1 MITFKTLGSMGRLGN
16 QMFQFAF
23 IYNIAKNKNLEIGYD
38 YHHKP
43 LLTKIFDL
51 PLKDSSNIIQKNSL
65 VQLDNSEYID
75 TSKIEDGTDCYGYFQ
90 NSKYVYDIEYE
101 LRSLFVFKKEIM
113 DVCVNFMK
121 NLKDKIKKEVVSV
134 HVRRSDFMLPNSIHT
149 VCDDNYFK
157 NAMDIFGNDYF
168 YVIFTDDKEFC
179 KNKFKHIPNIIM
191 DNPTEIDLA
200 LMSLCD
206 HNILSNSSY
215 SWWGSWLNENLN
227 KKIIVPNRWYNS
239 NGGPKNWEKI
249 YRNEMV
255 LV

>member
-1 MITFKTLGSMGRLGN
+1 MITFKNLGNMGRLGN

-23 IYNIAKNKNLEIGYD
+23 IYNVAKHKNLEIGYD
-38 YHHKP
+38 YIHKP
-43 LLTKIFDL
+43 LITKIFDL
-51 PLKDSSNIIQKNSL
+51 PLKDSTQIAQKNTL
-65 VQLDNSEYID
+65 VQLNDCAYID
-75 TSKIEDGTDCYGYFQ
+75 TSTIEDNTDCYGYFQ

-101 LRSLFVFKKEIM
+101 LKNLFVFKKDMM
-113 DVCVNFMK
+113 DVCFK
-121 NLKDKIKKEVVSV
+121 FIKELKDKVKKELVSV
-134 HVRRSDFMLPNSIHT
+134 HVRRSDYLLPNSIHT

-157 NAMDIFGNDYF
+157 KAMDKFGNDYF

-179 KNKFKHIPNIIM
+179 KNKFKNIPNIIM
-191 DNPTEIDLA
+191 DNSPEVDLA

-227 KKIIVPNRWYNS
+227 KKVIVPNRWYNN

-249 YRNEMV
+249 YRSDMV
-255 LV
+255 LL